1 MGVKCGQIVWRMGL
15 FYINFAKRKSVMNV
29 ARMDLKRYKDKVYDI
44 IGAAMSVHREL
55 RWGLLEPIYNE
66 AMHIELSRKGV
77 AHEREVLLPCYYK
90 GQLLEKYYMMDLVAG
105 EIIVELKSTAAILPA
120 HRFQLFNYMRL
131 TQKPIGLLI
140 NFGQSSL
147 YCERYAYNKETNDCV
162 LLDKEMDL
170 VSAENEP

>member
-1 MGVKCGQIVWRMGL
+1 
-15 FYINFAKRKSVMNV
+15 
-29 ARMDLKRYKDKVYDI
+29 
-44 IGAAMSVHREL
+44 MSVHREL